1 MSEYNI
7 CGVVIHAR
15 NEKIESVEKLLT
27 SAEGVEVHA
36 SSDAGRLVVTVE
48 SEDKYYVADMIDSF
62 KDIDGVLTASM
73 IYQFCDQAN
82 QAGSNS
88 SNEGVSA

>member
-15 NEKIESVEKLLT
+15 LEKIESVEKHLVN
-27 SAEGVEVHA
+27 SEGVEVHA
-36 SSDAGRLVVTVE
+36 SSDAGKLVVTVE

-73 IYQFCDQAN
+73 IYQFCDQPI
-82 QAGSNS
+82 ST
-88 SNEGVSA
+88 NEGVPA